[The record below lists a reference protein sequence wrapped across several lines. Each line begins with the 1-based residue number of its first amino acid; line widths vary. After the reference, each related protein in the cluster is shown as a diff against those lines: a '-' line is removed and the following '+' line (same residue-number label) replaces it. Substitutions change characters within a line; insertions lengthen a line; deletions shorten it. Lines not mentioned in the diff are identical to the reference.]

1 MGLVT
6 ASLGDS
12 ETEVKLRTVSLL
24 LPRSIS
30 SQTSVMF
37 VASLRAMILY
47 TLSLKLLS
55 EVRRRAV
62 SLSSSMLP
70 SALATANDLEC
81 FTVARQWNVELS
93 QWSAPF
99 GTTTFQKCIALIICH
114 EDNVLLFLI
123 FLINSIRQRSGGFW
137 TGNWGSEKQFLRLYG
152 KT

>member
-55 EVRRRAV
+55 EVRCRAV
-62 SLSSSMLP
+62 SLSSSMLLP

-123 FLINSIRQRSGGFW
+123 FLIFSIRQRSWVFGLV
-137 TGNWGSEKQFLRLYG
+137 TRALKKDIN
-152 KT
+152 

>member
-55 EVRRRAV
+55 EVRCRAV
-62 SLSSSMLP
+62 SLSSSMLLP

-123 FLINSIRQRSGGFW
+123 FLINSIRQRSWVFGLV
-137 TGNWGSEKQFLRLYG
+137 TRALK
-152 KT
+152 KD

>member
-6 ASLGDS
+6 ATLGDS
-12 ETEVKLRTVSLL
+12 ESEVKLRTVSLP

-30 SQTSVMF
+30 YQTSVMF

-62 SLSSSMLP
+62 SLSSSMLLP
-70 SALATANDLEC
+70 STLATANDLEC
-81 FTVARQWNVELS
+81 FTVARQWNVELN
-93 QWSAPF
+93 QWSAPY

-123 FLINSIRQRSGGFW
+123 FFINSIRQRSWGFGLV
-137 TGNWGSEKQFLRLYG
+137 TGALKKDIN
-152 KT
+152 

>member
-12 ETEVKLRTVSLL
+12 ETEVKLRTISLL

-62 SLSSSMLP
+62 SLSSSMLLP

-123 FLINSIRQRSGGFW
+123 FLINSIRQWSWVFGLV
-137 TGNWGSEKQFLRLYG
+137 TGALKKDIN
-152 KT
+152 

>member
-1 MGLVT
+1 M
-6 ASLGDS
+6 
-12 ETEVKLRTVSLL
+12 
-24 LPRSIS
+24 
-30 SQTSVMF
+30 
-37 VASLRAMILY
+37 
-47 TLSLKLLS
+47 
-55 EVRRRAV
+55 
-62 SLSSSMLP
+62 
-70 SALATANDLEC
+70 
-81 FTVARQWNVELS
+81 ELS

>member
-6 ASLGDS
+6 ATLGDS
-12 ETEVKLRTVSLL
+12 KSEVKLRTVSLP

-62 SLSSSMLP
+62 SLSSSMLLP
-70 SALATANDLEC
+70 STLATANDLEC
-81 FTVARQWNVELS
+81 FTVARQWNVELN

-123 FLINSIRQRSGGFW
+123 FLINSIRQRSWGFGLV
-137 TGNWGSEKQFLRLYG
+137 TGALKKDIN
-152 KT
+152 